1 MGSIVA
7 ELAEK
12 LTSATNSF
20 DIDEQTLYVNT
31 AADTVG
37 IGTNSPDGKL
47 SVHQSG
53 TGDIFNLYDGTTN
66 ILTVVDGGA
75 LTHNGTFTI
84 GVDDTG
90 YDVKFF
96 GATATNGYML
106 WDQSAD
112 SLVLGSSSKLGIGI
126 TAPTEKLEVAGN
138 IKIADGGT
146 IGSATTAGAITIAQ
160 DGVVTLVD
168 DLVIKDG
175 GTIGSATTAAA
186 ITIAQ
191 NGQLTLSTAP
201 GGFNYVATVAAAQT
215 DNADGIVIS
224 NSGTAA
230 AGVTVAHADTSSQAD
245 VDNSGNTFIQ
255 DITLD
260 TYGHITGIT
269 SATATDTTY
278 SVASGT
284 ALGLVKIGYTE
295 SGKNYPVELGSG
307 TNADKMYVNVPWT
320 DTNTTYGVATN
331 SALGLIKIGYTESGK
346 NYPVE
351 LSSEKAYVNV
361 PWTDTNTTY
370 SVATNSALGL
380 IKIGYSQTGK
390 NYPVQLSSDQAYVN
404 VPWTDTDTNTT
415 YSAGTGLGLSGTTF
429 NLDNGYGKIIEMHKF
444 DVTPTTV
451 TLGGGNIAAHTS
463 RSISVVSG
471 RAYHIQFTFDY
482 HINPAATA
490 QNNYNYAVDARFYLD
505 TYNSSTTK
513 GSARPATS
521 PVHTSSVFYRA
532 QYDISSSK
540 SQEDQWGTKTL
551 TYIFHSTSNYTIYP
565 LLSVGTTSSSGTY
578 SYVTVAPYLNGSSNK
593 TPIYLTVT
601 EYEGFTTTSST
612 T

>member
-106 WDQSAD
+106 WDQSED

-126 TAPTEKLEVAGN
+126 TAPSEKLEVDGN

-146 IGSATTAGAITIAQ
+146 IGSATTAGAITIAS

-186 ITIAQ
+186 ITIAA
-191 NGQLTLSTAP
+191 NGALTLSTAP
-201 GGFNYVATVAAAQT
+201 AGFNYVATVAAAQT
-215 DNADGIVIS
+215 GSTDGIVIS
-224 NSGTAA
+224 GSGTAA
-230 AGVTVAHADTSSQAD
+230 AGVTVAHADTSSQAT
-245 VDNSGNTFIQ
+245 VNNSGNSFIQ

-260 TYGHITGIT
+260 TYGHIIGIS

-284 ALGLVKIGYTE
+284 ALGLVQIGYTE
-295 SGKNYPVELGSG
+295 NGKNYPVELSS
-307 TNADKMYVNVPWT
+307 NKMYVNVPWT
-320 DTNTTYGVATN
+320 DT
-331 SALGLIKIGYTESGK
+331 
-346 NYPVE
+346 
-351 LSSEKAYVNV
+351 
-361 PWTDTNTTY
+361 DTTY
-370 SVATNSALGL
+370 SVATTSSNGL
-380 IKIGYSQTGK
+380 MS
-390 NYPVQLSSDQAYVN
+390 SSDKSKSDNMGLVYLTSITFSGNQSDSFDLNSYTSYTNFYVTMHN
-404 VPWTDTDTNTT
+404 VRVG
-415 YSAGTGLGLSGTTF
+415 SAGGSVLVRSGTTSNNQSQQKGAVRTLYASLSGPVSFDDNVYSTTGLFMLKYTSSTSDEGLSGSFTLFAPRDSSINTTASGVF
-429 NLDNGYGKIIEMHKF
+429 SADYGGNLVTHQGGGVRIDSANDRYLSFMGYTSTFSSSTM
-444 DVTPTTV
+444 
-451 TLGGGNIAAHTS
+451 LGGN
-463 RSISVVSG
+463 
-471 RAYHIQFTFDY
+471 
-482 HINPAATA
+482 
-490 QNNYNYAVDARFYLD
+490 ARLYGM
-505 TYNSSTTK
+505 K
-513 GSARPATS
+513 
-521 PVHTSSVFYRA
+521 
-532 QYDISSSK
+532 
-540 SQEDQWGTKTL
+540 
-551 TYIFHSTSNYTIYP
+551 
-565 LLSVGTTSSSGTY
+565 
-578 SYVTVAPYLNGSSNK
+578 
-593 TPIYLTVT
+593 
-601 EYEGFTTTSST
+601 
-612 T
+612 